1 MKVAVAETEIA
12 DEIWK
17 GELRMYSENSKNASM
32 QRANNEFLRRML
44 GGELSVGSL
53 PVFNSEVPAL
63 PEYPVRP
70 PCNDGE
76 SAENGSIGEMEEH
89 CGGCANMPSLA
100 MVYAPK
106 QCWRKVFKPEDALMH
121 GSQFAELVL
130 PFDGAGKAKGGC
142 PRC

>member
-1 MKVAVAETEIA
+1 
-12 DEIWK
+12 
-17 GELRMYSENSKNASM
+17 MYSENSKSASM

-53 PVFNSEVPAL
+53 PVFNNENPAL

-76 SAENGSIGEMEEH
+76 NVENGSIGEMEEH

-100 MVYAPK
+100 MVSVRSSYVRVSSNHSFGLSRHDAVLILPSVA
-106 QCWRKVFKPEDALMH
+106 KVSL
-121 GSQFAELVL
+121 
-130 PFDGAGKAKGGC
+130 
-142 PRC
+142 